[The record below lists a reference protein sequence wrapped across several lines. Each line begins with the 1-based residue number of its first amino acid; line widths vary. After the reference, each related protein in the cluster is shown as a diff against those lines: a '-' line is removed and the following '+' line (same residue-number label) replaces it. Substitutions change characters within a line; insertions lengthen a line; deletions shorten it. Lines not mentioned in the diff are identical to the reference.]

1 MKAFGDRKMRKWP
14 RRAKRPAAIAAA
26 VVCGA
31 LLAPAVAQSPS
42 LAMLDG
48 FSPGQ
53 WQLRY
58 RDGSPPK
65 KICIRSGRELIQ
77 LRHPRNDCSR
87 YVVEDGASEVTVQ
100 YTCKGSNYGRTSIRR
115 ESGSLAQVESQ
126 GIAGGLP
133 FQFTAEARRV
143 GACN

>member
-1 MKAFGDRKMRKWP
+1 MRKMGK
-14 RRAKRPAAIAAA
+14 AVLGPAALTAAGMF
-26 VVCGA
+26 GA
-31 LLAPAVAQSPS
+31 LLVPAAAQAPG

-48 FSPGQ
+48 LSPGQ

-65 KICIRSGRELIQ
+65 KICIRTGRELIQ

-133 FQFTAEARRV
+133 FQFTAEARRT
-143 GACN
+143 GACP

>member
-1 MKAFGDRKMRKWP
+1 MRK
-14 RRAKRPAAIAAA
+14 RTGLALGAMALTAAMVGGAA
-26 VVCGA
+26 
-31 LLAPAVAQSPS
+31 LAPAAAQAPS

-48 FSPGQ
+48 LSPGQ

-58 RDGSPPK
+58 RDGSPPRT
-65 KICIRSGRELIQ
+65 ICMKSGRELIQ
-77 LRHPRNDCSR
+77 LRHPRNNCSR

-115 ESGSLAQVESQ
+115 ETGSLAQVESQ

-133 FQFTAEARRV
+133 FQFSAEARRT
-143 GACN
+143 GACR